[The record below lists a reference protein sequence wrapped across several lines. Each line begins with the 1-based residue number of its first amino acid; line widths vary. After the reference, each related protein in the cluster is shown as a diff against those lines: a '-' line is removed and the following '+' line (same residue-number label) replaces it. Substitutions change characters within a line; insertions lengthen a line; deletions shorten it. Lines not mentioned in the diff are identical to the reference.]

1 MRVIEGIELVLLGH
15 KNKIKMGYTR
25 HGVRDF
31 IWRYP
36 PYVFY
41 RLWNTI
47 IAVIDE
53 DRAWVAL
60 WHGGWM
66 TNLTKSRINAV
77 LWTLNKK
84 YDSPVTFHLFQENYK
99 WWIAARNR
107 LTKEIEEIPFQEGMV
122 ISYETGRI
130 LPLIAERP
138 EVYFDICPNYQMHI
152 GGMNLIIIED
162 QVIL

>member
-1 MRVIEGIELVLLGH
+1 MRVIEGIELVLLGR

-25 HGVRDF
+25 RGVRDF
-31 IWRYP
+31 IWRQP

-47 IAVIDE
+47 IAVINE

-66 TNLTKSRINAV
+66 TNLTKSRINAI
-77 LWTLNKK
+77 LWILNRR
-84 YDSPVTFHLFQENYK
+84 YESPTAFHLFQENYK

-107 LTKEIEEIPFQEGMV
+107 QSGEIEEVPFQEGV
-122 ISYETGRI
+122 IISYKIGKV

-138 EVYFDICPNYQMHI
+138 EVYFDMCPSYQMRI
-152 GGMNLIIIED
+152 RGTNPIIVED